1 MVDEAQQAQQ
11 APTRSEARRD
21 RRRIV
26 EEPSPEERR
35 RRRLALIIIGALILT
50 IICIVVAGYV
60 IIFVLPPKQVIV
72 RVGDV
77 SYTRGDMAKLL
88 HLRQKTLELTQ
99 AQGLR
104 NSDDIFQALQLI
116 VENEIISQAAPGQ
129 GISVSK
135 DEVDNR
141 LRTTMAPSQSESLGK
156 SDAQIERE
164 FNERYR
170 QFLNTTQ
177 VSREEHR
184 DLIRRAILREKFR
197 QYLGDQVP
205 AFGEQVYVH
214 RIGMSQQDEV
224 DIMRTKLADTIGDDN
239 SSENIRFAVGSAS
252 REFSSD
258 QFTVQS
264 GGDLGWVP
272 LGIHEDYERVF
283 WELEIGEVSDPVPNI
298 DNPEIFYFFLVS
310 DRSGNHEISRRNR
323 DQLKTRTL
331 QMWVNEERQ
340 NHDVY
345 ASFNSD
351 IYAWFVQQLR
361 LTIVIT
367 PTPAPNN
374 NPLQNI
380 LGGR

>member
-1 MVDEAQQAQQ
+1 MVDEAHDAQA
-11 APTRSEARRD
+11 RSVSRRD
-21 RRRIV
+21 RRRIIA
-26 EEPSPEERR
+26 EPTQQERR

-50 IICIVVAGYV
+50 IVGIVVAGYV
-60 IIFVLPPKQVIV
+60 LIFVLPPQQVIV

-77 SYTRGDMAKLL
+77 SYTRGDMVKLL
-88 HLRQKTLELTQ
+88 TLRQKTLELTQ

-116 VENEIISQAAPGQ
+116 VENEIISQAAPRQ
-129 GISVSK
+129 GISVSE

-141 LRTTMAPSQSESLGK
+141 IRTTMAPSQSESLGK

-177 VSREEHR
+177 VSREDHR
-184 DLIRRAILREKFR
+184 GLVRRAILREKFR
-197 QYLGDQVP
+197 QYIGDRVP
-205 AFGEQVYVH
+205 AYGEQVYLH
-214 RIGMSQQDEV
+214 RIGMGQQDQV
-224 DIMRTKLADTIGDDN
+224 DIMLTKLADTIGDNN
-239 SSENIRFAVGSAS
+239 STENLQAAVRLAAE
-252 REFSSD
+252 EFSSD
-258 QFTVQS
+258 PQTAQS

-283 WELEIGEVSDPVPNI
+283 WELEIGEVSDPIPNV
-298 DNPEIFYFFLVS
+298 DNPEIFYFFMVS
-310 DRSGNHEISRRNR
+310 DRDGNREIDRRSR
-323 DQLKTRTL
+323 DQLKTRAL

-340 NHDVY
+340 NHDVH
-345 ASFNSD
+345 AAFNSD
-351 IYAWFVQQLR
+351 IYAWFVEQLR

-367 PTPAPNN
+367 PTPAPNT

>member
-1 MVDEAQQAQQ
+1 MVDEAQQG
-11 APTRSEARRD
+11 PVRSAARRD
-21 RRRIV
+21 RRRIIS
-26 EEPSPEERR
+26 EPSPEERR
-35 RRRLALIIIGALILT
+35 RRRLALIIIGALIVT
-50 IICIVVAGYV
+50 IIGIVVAGYV
-60 IIFVLPPKQVIV
+60 IIFVLPPQQVIV

-77 SYTRGDMAKLL
+77 SYTRGDMVKLL
-88 HLRQKTLELTQ
+88 RLRQKTLELTQ

-116 VENEIISQAAPGQ
+116 VENEIISQAAPGH
-129 GISVSK
+129 GISVSEE
-135 DEVDNR
+135 EVDNR
-141 LRTTMAPSQSESLGK
+141 VRTTMAPSQAESLGK

-164 FNERYR
+164 FSERYR

-184 DLIRRAILREKFR
+184 GLVRRAILREKFR
-197 QYLGDQVP
+197 QYVGDRVP
-205 AFGEQVYVH
+205 AYGEQVYVH

-224 DIMRTKLADTIGDDN
+224 DIMLTKLADTIGDDK
-239 SSENIRFAVGSAS
+239 SPQNIQFAVSLVS
-252 REFSSD
+252 KEFSSD
-258 QFTVQS
+258 QMTVQS

-283 WELEIGEVSDPVPNI
+283 WDLEIGEMSDPIPNV
-298 DNPEIFYFFLVS
+298 DNPDIIYFFMVS
-310 DRSGNHEISRRNR
+310 DRDGNREIDRRSR
-323 DQLKTRTL
+323 DQLKTRAL

-351 IYAWFVQQLR
+351 IYAWFVEQLR

-367 PTPAPNN
+367 PTPEPNT

-380 LGGR
+380 LGR

>member
-1 MVDEAQQAQQ
+1 MVEEAHE
-11 APTRSEARRD
+11 APTRSAARRD

-26 EEPSPEERR
+26 AELSPEERR

-50 IICIVVAGYV
+50 VIGIAVAGYV
-60 IIFVLPPKQVIV
+60 IIFVLPPQQVIV

-77 SYTRGDMAKLL
+77 SYTRGDMVKLL
-88 HLRQKTLELTQ
+88 QLRQKTLELTQ

-116 VENEIISQAAPGQ
+116 VENEIISQAAPGY
-129 GISVSK
+129 GISVSEE
-135 DEVDNR
+135 EVDNR
-141 LRTTMAPSQSESLGK
+141 IRTTMAPSQSESLGK

-184 DLIRRAILREKFR
+184 GLVRRAILREKFR
-197 QYLGDQVP
+197 QYIGDRVP
-205 AFGEQVYVH
+205 AYGEQVYLH
-214 RIGMSQQDEV
+214 RIGMAQHDQV
-224 DIMRTKLADTIGDDN
+224 DIMQTKLADTIGDDK
-239 SSENIRFAVGSAS
+239 SPQRIQTAVSLVS
-252 REFSSD
+252 QEFSSD
-258 QFTVQS
+258 QMTVQS

-272 LGIHEDYERVF
+272 LGIHEDYERIF
-283 WELEIGEVSDPVPNI
+283 WDLEIGEMSEPIPNV
-298 DNPEIFYFFLVS
+298 DNPEIFYFFMVS
-310 DRSGNHEISRRNR
+310 DRDGNHEISRRNR
-323 DQLKTRTL
+323 DQLKTRAL
-331 QMWVNEERQ
+331 QTWVNEERQ
-340 NHDVY
+340 NHDVH

-351 IYAWFVQQLR
+351 IYAWFVEQLR

-367 PTPAPNN
+367 PTPEPNA

>member
-1 MVDEAQQAQQ
+1 MVDEAQE
-11 APTRSEARRD
+11 APTRHEARRD

-26 EEPSPEERR
+26 AEPSPEDRR

-50 IICIVVAGYV
+50 VIGIVVAGYV
-60 IIFVLPPKQVIV
+60 LIFVLPPKQVIV

-77 SYTRGDMAKLL
+77 SYTRGDMVKLL
-88 HLRQKTLELTQ
+88 HLRLKTLELTQ

-135 DEVDNR
+135 EEVDNR
-141 LRTTMAPSQSESLGK
+141 IRTTMAPSQSESLGK

-177 VSREEHR
+177 VGREEHR
-184 DLIRRAILREKFR
+184 DLVRRAILREKFR
-197 QYLGDQVP
+197 QYIGDRAP
-205 AFGEQVYVH
+205 AYGEQVYVH

-224 DIMRTKLADTIGDDN
+224 DIMQTKLVDTIGDDK
-239 SSENIRFAVGSAS
+239 SPQNIRFAVSSAAN
-252 REFSSD
+252 EFSSD

-283 WELEIGEVSDPVPNI
+283 WELDIGELSDPVPNI
-298 DNPEIFYFFLVS
+298 DNPEMFYFFLVS
-310 DRSGNHEISRRNR
+310 DRDGNHEISRRNR
-323 DQLKTRTL
+323 DQLKTRAL

-351 IYAWFVQQLR
+351 IYAWFVEQLR

-367 PTPAPNN
+367 PTPAPNT
-374 NPLQNI
+374 NPLQNL